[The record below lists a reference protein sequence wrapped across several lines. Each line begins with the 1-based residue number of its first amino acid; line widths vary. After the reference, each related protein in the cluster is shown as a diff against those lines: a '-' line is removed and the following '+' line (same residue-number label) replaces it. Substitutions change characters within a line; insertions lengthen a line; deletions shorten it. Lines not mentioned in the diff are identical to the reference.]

1 MKNSYEKGNINRDL
15 IEIRMV
21 IRKYYGQLN
30 SK

>member
-21 IRKYYGQLN
+21 IREYYGQLN